1 MTFRLLHPSPHARP
15 TSAGQLRHCKVC
27 TCLCMRISPVGHR
40 LSAHTPFK
48 LAAPQAH
55 KPQLRL
61 LLPTVCLAGLLSLG
75 SSWGLVCASRD
86 SVPLALTIPLT
97 ATIKSSAYASS
108 DQVQVP
114 PGEAPSCLTS
124 MHLLT
129 TAAAPP
135 LSCVCGRAA
144 ASRGSLSP
152 LPPSL
157 SCLQL
162 AAPPAQTAVKDP
174 FEPSP
179 DPFSVVVQVPRRP
192 AAAPAPA
199 SPLLQSCPPLLR
211 CVWTPYRREMRPKH
225 LPCALGQLWALDLRA
240 PAQHLQ
246 AQCPHP

>member
-1 MTFRLLHPSPHARP
+1 M
-15 TSAGQLRHCKVC
+15 
-27 TCLCMRISPVGHR
+27 
-40 LSAHTPFK
+40 
-48 LAAPQAH
+48 
-55 KPQLRL
+55 
-61 LLPTVCLAGLLSLG
+61 
-75 SSWGLVCASRD
+75 
-86 SVPLALTIPLT
+86 PLALTIPLT

-108 DQVQVP
+108 DQEQVP

-179 DPFSVVVQVPRRP
+179 DPFSVVVAGTQTASGGTSAGVSLAAIVSPFAALRMDPLQEGDEAQASPMRP
-192 AAAPAPA
+192 GPAVGPGPQGSSAAPAGSMPA
-199 SPLLQSCPPLLR
+199 PISSGEALWQLMEQLLICI
-211 CVWTPYRREMRPKH
+211 C
-225 LPCALGQLWALDLRA
+225 CQLW
-240 PAQHLQ
+240 PQHRQERCQLLSHVDP
-246 AQCPHP
+246 C